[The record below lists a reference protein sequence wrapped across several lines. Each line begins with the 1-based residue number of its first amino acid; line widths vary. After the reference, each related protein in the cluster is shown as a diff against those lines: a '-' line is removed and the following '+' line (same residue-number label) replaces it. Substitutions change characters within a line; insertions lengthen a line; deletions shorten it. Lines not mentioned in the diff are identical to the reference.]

1 MFMLITLCRAADAVI
16 ANKREKVVQCASGLV
31 NPFVRVWRHVWVHS
45 VFTSPSNCEEAS
57 GEYSKETAW
66 WLIRSQGKKG
76 GNPDKNLSWPLCEV
90 GSHLTGVSPY
100 NNLRGERNTLWYGN
114 VTQNYSKKKK
124 NIQKMQI
131 YPRGRLQQRAQDRA
145 RQLNPSPISYGSPL
159 ILMRRWRPAVHVPQP
174 SLFHSLIF
182 WPSPQYLPRCNAAVN
197 YRRRAADEQCEG
209 QKEGVKGLGRL
220 RRSNWTLV
228 SLNIGDEIG

>member
-1 MFMLITLCRAADAVI
+1 MECVHSVSSLCYSEPWTMFMLITLCRAADAVI

-76 GNPDKNLSWPLCEV
+76 GNPDKNLSWPLCGV

-114 VTQNYSKKKK
+114 VTQNYSKKKEKYSK
-124 NIQKMQI
+124 N
-131 YPRGRLQQRAQDRA
+131 AD
-145 RQLNPSPISYGSPL
+145 ISKGQVTAEGS
-159 ILMRRWRPAVHVPQP
+159 
-174 SLFHSLIF
+174 
-182 WPSPQYLPRCNAAVN
+182 
-197 YRRRAADEQCEG
+197 G
-209 QKEGVKGLGRL
+209 QGEAIEPF
-220 RRSNWTLV
+220 SN
-228 SLNIGDEIG
+228 